1 MIAPYIYPVDIEV
14 WADREE
20 ELEALF
26 RELHEEDARAKDD
39 RQQKPERAA

>member
-1 MIAPYIYPVDIEV
+1 MTAPYIYPVDIEV

-26 RELHEEDARAKDD
+26 RELNEEDARAEEP
-39 RQQKPERAA
+39 QPEPEGAA